1 MQGGNRLSRATQGR
15 RAARGERLGG
25 YIYGTIV
32 VLATVVAGAKAYR
45 EHVGHVALLVLI
57 TTVVFWLAHVYA
69 HALAQSVA
77 QDQHLSRSALRDIAR
92 RESSIIEAAIAPIG
106 ALLLGHWGIVSERTA
121 VWLAIACGLGA
132 LVGQGFAFA
141 RAERLG
147 RVATLGIVAV
157 NLGLGLALVGLK
169 LWVSHGHF

>member
-1 MQGGNRLSRATQGR
+1 M
-15 RAARGERLGG
+15 GERLGG

-69 HALAQSVA
+69 HALAHSVA
-77 QDQHLSRSALRDIAR
+77 RDQHLSRAAVSEIAR
-92 RESSIIEAAIAPIG
+92 RESSIIEAAIGPIV
-106 ALLLGHWGIVSERTA
+106 ALLLGHWGVISERTA
-121 VWLAIACGLGA
+121 VWLAIACGFGV
-132 LVGQGFAFA
+132 LVAQGFAFA

-147 RVATLGIVAV
+147 RLATLAIVGV

>member
-1 MQGGNRLSRATQGR
+1 MIGR
-15 RAARGERLGG
+15 VEEPTTRPRRARGERLGG

-32 VLATVVAGAKAYR
+32 VLATIVAGAKAYR
-45 EHVGHVALLVLI
+45 EQVGHVALLVLI

-77 QDQHLSRSALRDIAR
+77 QDQHLSRSALKQIAR

-106 ALLLGHWGIVSERTA
+106 ALLLGHLGVVSARTS
-121 VWLAIACGLGA
+121 VWLAVGCGLGA

-141 RAERLG
+141 RSERLG
-147 RVATLGIVAV
+147 RLATLAIVAV
-157 NLGLGLALVGLK
+157 NLGLGLTLVGLK
-169 LWVSHGHF
+169 LWVGQGHG

>member
-1 MQGGNRLSRATQGR
+1 MRGSNRLRQATSPR
-15 RAARGERLGG
+15 RKVKGERLGG

-32 VLATVVAGAKAYR
+32 VLATVVAGAKAYQD
-45 EHVGHVALLVLI
+45 HVGHVALLVLI

-69 HALAQSVA
+69 HALAHSVA
-77 QDQHLSRSALRDIAR
+77 QDQHLSRAALRDIAR
-92 RESSIIEAAIAPIG
+92 RESSIIEAAILPIV
-106 ALLLGHWGIVSERTA
+106 ALLLGHWGVVSEHTA
-121 VWLAIACGLGA
+121 IWLAILFGFGV

-147 RVATLGIVAV
+147 RLSTLAIVAV

-169 LWVSHGHF
+169 LWVNH